1 MNIKRFLDY
10 RAAQK
15 VADQIVA
22 GNLLSAVSSKS
33 KLQIPIIVVS
43 YNNGPYLMNMVRQ
56 LVQRELFPLIIDN
69 NSTDA
74 PTLAALNDAQ
84 KMGAIVVRSP
94 KNLRHLV
101 GFFDPIY
108 KLLPEIFAYTDPD
121 LQFHP
126 NLPDNFL
133 QELVDLTARYECYK
147 AGMALDITN
156 FGATKNWKS
165 TTTRKYPFYFHKEH
179 DIVDWEHQFWTMPLK
194 HERLEVYA
202 APIDTTFAVYQKKYF
217 QNGDFSRG
225 VRVAGNF
232 AACHLPWYPHLDIL
246 SDQEQKNYI
255 KDKSV
260 GFR

>member
-1 MNIKRFLDY
+1 MNIKRFFDY
-10 RAAQK
+10 KAAQK

-22 GNLLSAVSSKS
+22 GNLLAEVSSKS
-33 KLQIPIIVVS
+33 KYQIPVIVVS
-43 YNNGPYLMNMVRQ
+43 YNNGSYVRNMVGQ
-56 LVQRELFPLIIDN
+56 LVRRESYPLIIDN
-69 NSTDA
+69 NSTDPQTIA
-74 PTLAALNDAQ
+74 VLNECQ
-84 KMGAIVVRSP
+84 KLGAVVVRSP

-126 NLPDNFL
+126 DLPDNFL
-133 QELVDLTARYECYK
+133 QEFVDLTDRYECYK
-147 AGMALDITN
+147 AGMALDVTN

-165 TTTRKYPFYFHKEH
+165 STTRKYPFYFHKEH
-179 DIVDWEHQFWTMPLK
+179 DIADWEHQFWTMPLK
-194 HERLEVYA
+194 HERLEIYA
-202 APIDTTFAVYQKKYF
+202 APIDTTFAVYHKKYF
-217 QNGDFSRG
+217 HNGDFSRG

-232 AACHLPWYPHLDIL
+232 SACHLPWYPHLDIL
-246 SDQEQKNYI
+246 SDEEQKIYI